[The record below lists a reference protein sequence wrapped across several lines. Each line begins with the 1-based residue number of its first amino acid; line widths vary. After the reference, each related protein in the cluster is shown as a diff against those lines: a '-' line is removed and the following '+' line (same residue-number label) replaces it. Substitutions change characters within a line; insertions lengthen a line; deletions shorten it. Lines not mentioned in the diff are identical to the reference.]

1 MISLTKIPIKILNNT
16 KNFLILPNKTKT
28 FIMNINL
35 NTMPHEAY
43 MLLWHSDKNFVG
55 TKNYVGLAYYWN
67 YDYRHYL
74 RDASPYVK
82 RKIHSEFIKHG
93 LDLVGSTE
101 KHLSIIRKY
110 TKLN

>member
-1 MISLTKIPIKILNNT
+1 
-16 KNFLILPNKTKT
+16 
-28 FIMNINL
+28 MNINL

-55 TKNYVGLAYYWN
+55 TSNYVGLAYYWS

-74 RDASPYVK
+74 RDATPYVK
-82 RKIHSEFIKHG
+82 RKVHTEFLKHG
-93 LDLVGSTE
+93 LNLAESTE

>member
-1 MISLTKIPIKILNNT
+1 
-16 KNFLILPNKTKT
+16 
-28 FIMNINL
+28 MNINL

-55 TKNYVGLAYYWN
+55 TQNYVGLAYYWN

-82 RKIHSEFIKHG
+82 RKVHSMFIKHG

>member
-1 MISLTKIPIKILNNT
+1 MH
-16 KNFLILPNKTKT
+16 
-28 FIMNINL
+28 INL

-43 MLLWHSDKNFVG
+43 MLLWHSDKNFIG
-55 TKNYVGLAYYWN
+55 TSNYVGLAYYWS

-82 RKIHSEFIKHG
+82 RKVHAEFLKHG
-93 LDLVGSTE
+93 LNLSDSTE

>member
-1 MISLTKIPIKILNNT
+1 
-16 KNFLILPNKTKT
+16 
-28 FIMNINL
+28 MNINL

-55 TKNYVGLAYYWN
+55 TQNYVGLAYYWN

-74 RDASPYVK
+74 RDASPYLK
-82 RKIHSEFIKHG
+82 RKVHSEFIKNG
-93 LDLVGSTE
+93 LDLTGSTE